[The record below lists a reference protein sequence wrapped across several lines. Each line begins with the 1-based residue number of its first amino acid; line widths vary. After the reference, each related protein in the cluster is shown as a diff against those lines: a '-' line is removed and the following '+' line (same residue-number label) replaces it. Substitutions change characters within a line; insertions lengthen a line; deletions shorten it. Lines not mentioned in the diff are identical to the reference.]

1 MDPKEIIAR
10 YYKKDSRAYEILISH
25 GRQVADKALKVAD
38 RVAHLNPD
46 PAFIE
51 QAAKLH
57 DIGIFLTNSPK
68 LSCFGNDPYVRHG
81 YLGRKLLENIG
92 LRAHGLVC
100 ERHVGVGLTQ
110 EDIRQQDLPLPIR
123 DMVPVSIE
131 EQIICYADKFFSK
144 NGRGEDPEKTV
155 AEILHKLKR
164 YGQDKV
170 ARFKAWVEMF
180 ESAWGAQKNIMKNS
194 SCLP

>member
-1 MDPKEIIAR
+1 MDPIEIITH
-10 YYKKDSRAYEILISH
+10 YYKKDSGAYEILISH
-25 GRQVADKALKVAD
+25 SRQVADKAFEVAG

-46 PAFIE
+46 VVFIE

-68 LSCFGNDPYVRHG
+68 LNCFGKDPYVRHG
-81 YLGRKLLENIG
+81 YLGRKLLENMG

-110 EDIRQQDLPLPIR
+110 DDIRQQNLPLPIR

-144 NGRGEDPEKTV
+144 IGRGKDREKTV
-155 AEILHKLKR
+155 DEILHKLKR
-164 YGQDKV
+164 YGEDKV
-170 ARFKAWVEMF
+170 RRFQTWVEMF
-180 ESAWGAQKNIMKNS
+180 ESD
-194 SCLP
+194 

>member
-1 MDPKEIIAR
+1 MNPKEIITR
-10 YYKKDSRAYEILISH
+10 YYKKDSGAYEILISH
-25 GRQVADKALKVAD
+25 GRQVADKALEVAGC
-38 RVAHLNPD
+38 VAHLNPD
-46 PAFIE
+46 LTFIE

-68 LSCFGNDPYVRHG
+68 LSCFGKEPYVRHG

-92 LRAHGLVC
+92 LRTHGLVC

-110 EDIRQQDLPLPIR
+110 EDIRQQNLPLPIR
-123 DMVPVSIE
+123 DMVPISIE

-144 NGRGEDPEKTV
+144 NGRGKDPEKTV
-155 AEILHKLKR
+155 AEIVDKLKR

-180 ESAWGAQKNIMKNS
+180 ESA
-194 SCLP
+194 